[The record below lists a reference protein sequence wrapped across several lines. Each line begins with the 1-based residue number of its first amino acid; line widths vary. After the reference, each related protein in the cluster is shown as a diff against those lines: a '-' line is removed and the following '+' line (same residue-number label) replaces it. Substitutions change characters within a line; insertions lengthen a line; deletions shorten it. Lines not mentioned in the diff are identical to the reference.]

1 VSGCHLLLYQG
12 THNVVILKTIYTSSC
27 TGIDVHDGTI
37 ISNDPKTHYSERQKT
52 GSKLIRTRHSRMV
65 KGSPFDFLILV
76 KYTVPASVR

>member
-1 VSGCHLLLYQG
+1 MITTNCC
-12 THNVVILKTIYTSSC
+12 TKETIYTSSC
-27 TGIDVHDGTI
+27 AGIDIHDCAV

-52 GSKLIRTRHSRMV
+52 GSELIRTRHSRMV